1 MDGGRQGN
9 KRRVGAARRR
19 SRGHG
24 PARLDGTRPRAT
36 VADKVMKS
44 GKTAGHGNGFPTR
57 RPHGKRKRAGPK
69 LEAGPEAS
77 AERSEGTMEARQGR
91 DAAGGSMRYA
101 HESATGHL
109 PGGRR
114 RPAFNAKETARS
126 GRAHARHCGCD
137 AAAVWPIRRSRV
149 GGLRGAPSLRGG
161 DSPQGFPLE
170 CKRSAQRRRRE
181 GIGSGRSKKKGAPLP
196 KERRTEGS
204 AARSARRRRR
214 HRLQLFDHAR
224 LNEYASL
231 LVFDQHVEYLREHR
245 AP

>member
-44 GKTAGHGNGFPTR
+44 GKTAGHGNGLPTR

-126 GRAHARHCGCD
+126 GRAHASHRGPG

-149 GGLRGAPSLRGG
+149 GGVQGRQACAAGIARRAFPWRQAKRAAPQARRQAPGAA
-161 DSPQGFPLE
+161 
-170 CKRSAQRRRRE
+170 KRKVRRPRRSDAPKAARRDQLAAVAVIDCNCSITPGSTKTQACSSAIGTLNTCANTVRRR
-181 GIGSGRSKKKGAPLP
+181 
-196 KERRTEGS
+196 
-204 AARSARRRRR
+204 
-214 HRLQLFDHAR
+214 
-224 LNEYASL
+224 
-231 LVFDQHVEYLREHR
+231 
-245 AP
+245 